1 MIVVNLGCR
10 ARGGKTMIL
19 FNINSQL
26 SLNFALPPGS
36 NSIGSGEVTEFKMN
50 RFLLALISV
59 FLVVFGRCSAFV
71 STTPQSPATVSR
83 STLSTRHDMSLID
96 TVSSMYNNWGKKAT
110 ASHIL
115 FRPSQFP
122 EAEAK
127 VKLTEIKAEVGNDP
141 EKFAAAAREWSGC
154 PSSKNGGDLGEFGP
168 GMMVKNFDTVCFSE
182 EVGIVHGPV
191 STQFGEHLILITK
204 RTGE

>member
-1 MIVVNLGCR
+1 MAGR
-10 ARGGKTMIL
+10 IL
-19 FNINSQL
+19 DPIRFNIQQATLTLLFCTATSV
-26 SLNFALPPGS
+26 AT
-36 NSIGSGEVTEFKMN
+36 SIGSGEVTEFKMN

>member
-1 MIVVNLGCR
+1 
-10 ARGGKTMIL
+10 
-19 FNINSQL
+19 
-26 SLNFALPPGS
+26 
-36 NSIGSGEVTEFKMN
+36 MN

>member
-1 MIVVNLGCR
+1 MKGTWREEFSIHSLQHSTST
-10 ARGGKTMIL
+10 AFIL
-19 FNINSQL
+19 TATSV
-26 SLNFALPPGS
+26 AT
-36 NSIGSGEVTEFKMN
+36 SIGSGEVTEFKMN

>member
-1 MIVVNLGCR
+1 MSGTWREDDDPLQHH
-10 ARGGKTMIL
+10 
-19 FNINSQL
+19 SQL
-26 SLNFALPPGS
+26 SLLFATVT
-36 NSIGSGEVTEFKMN
+36 SIGSGEVTEFKMN

>member
-1 MIVVNLGCR
+1 M
-10 ARGGKTMIL
+10 T
-19 FNINSQL
+19 
-26 SLNFALPPGS
+26 
-36 NSIGSGEVTEFKMN
+36 
-50 RFLLALISV
+50 RFLLALLSALLIA
-59 FLVVFGRCSAFV
+59 GTSAFAPTQPAL
-71 STTPQSPATVSR
+71 STTVRR
-83 STLSTRHDMSLID
+83 SNLETQHNSLID

-127 VKLTEIKAEVGNDP
+127 VKLEEIKAEVGGDP
-141 EKFAAAAREWSGC
+141 EKFAAAAKEWSGC

-168 GMMVKNFDTVCFSE
+168 GMMVKAFDEICFNE
-182 EVGIVHGPV
+182 DVGVVHGPV

-204 RTGE
+204 RSGEE

>member
-1 MIVVNLGCR
+1 MPTHSSPHKQSARDTQQLLKKPR
-10 ARGGKTMIL
+10 AVSPCVPALSIALDGY
-19 FNINSQL
+19 FN
-26 SLNFALPPGS
+26 
-36 NSIGSGEVTEFKMN
+36 MN
-50 RFLLALISV
+50 RFLLALLSAVLLISSS
-59 FLVVFGRCSAFV
+59 SAFAP
-71 STTPQSPATVSR
+71 TKRHNPTVSR
-83 STLSTRHDMSLID
+83 STLDTRHNSLID

-122 EAEAK
+122 EDEAR

-168 GMMVKNFDTVCFSE
+168 GMMVKNFDAICFNE
-182 EVGIVHGPV
+182 EVGVVHGPI
-191 STQFGEHLILITK
+191 STQFGEHLILITQRK
-204 RTGE
+204 